1 MSNPIKKRLS
11 LSEFSEYVN
20 SKDFGELPPTFLVI
34 HHTYKPTTK
43 SWKGINTIN
52 ALDTYYRGL
61 GWGGNGPHLFIAEDG
76 IWLFTDMY
84 DVGIHAGAGNGTLKT
99 GYSIG
104 IEVVGNYDNKVW
116 EGETYQN
123 TVGAIKVLM
132 KRLGLKEKDIRF
144 HNEFS
149 AKTCPGKSITKS
161 WVFNQL
167 NNTMSKYYITSK
179 LRDEL
184 KELWK
189 DFNHDDKKSQE
200 KMADKLDNFTDEV
213 EKEKDILMNRL
224 KTLIKDQDALNRA
237 YDIDL
242 EKQKNALTTKY
253 NKNLE
258 KLNKKLEVCE
268 KLKDGAL
275 LLAEDGECK
284 ETIKLQ
290 DEVIKNL
297 RLEINKQ
304 DLRIAD
310 LKKNEGIF
318 ERALNIISNFFKKIN
333 IKK

>member
-1 MSNPIKKRLS
+1 MAKYLFAHNAKNLVKKGDKVKAYDNYIGEIGNANGVYFSHLHYSVSVGLSIAQIKAYINGWSVAKVK
-11 LSEFSEYVN
+11 EFYREPDIDRD
-20 SKDFGELPPTFLVI
+20 KMFE
-34 HHTYKPTTK
+34 KPVDNGQAGYD
-43 SWKGINTIN
+43 WLQTIN
-52 ALDTYYRGL
+52 NGSPHPGRDYNGFGGGDSDYGYKFKSPVDGEVEFVGDWGK
-61 GWGGNGPHLFIAEDG
+61 GWGKVILID
-76 IWLFTDMY
+76 
-84 DVGIHAGAGNGTLKT
+84 
-99 GYSIG
+99 
-104 IEVVGNYDNKVW
+104 DN
-116 EGETYQN
+116 
-123 TVGAIKVLM
+123 
-132 KRLGLKEKDIRF
+132 
-144 HNEFS
+144 S
-149 AKTCPGKSITKS
+149 S
-161 WVFNQL
+161 

-242 EKQKNALTTKY
+242 EKQKNALTTEY